1 MGLYESRSGT
11 ETRRAWEAN
20 VDSPDDAADVIQFD
34 QQAAITTTV
43 PLPPVYPSLGTVN
56 RKYPWSARCSHH
68 LVASGHSIQCHMG
81 YMPSRRGRDL
91 WGL

>member
-34 QQAAITTTV
+34 QQAADTANNDSM
-43 PLPPVYPSLGTVN
+43 PAAADYNHGAAA
-56 RKYPWSARCSHH
+56 ARVSKFR
-68 LVASGHSIQCHMG
+68 HSK
-81 YMPSRRGRDL
+81 
-91 WGL
+91 